1 MHKLDISSHHFQ
13 TVLLVK
19 STLQRPDQLR
29 SGSRCQ
35 PSPATAGDLPGKS
48 TLFNS
53 RAGNYT
59 ANLVPHRSNT
69 PSHLPTEPESRTL
82 QLVRTVTIPAALQVL
97 TSSLRRAPLPPA
109 KTAWDIKSRH
119 LPDSQRFLWL
129 PLKLSLA
136 Q

>member
-1 MHKLDISSHHFQ
+1 MKTMSRSMENANWISSHHFQ

-19 STLQRPDQLR
+19 SALQRPDQLR

-35 PSPATAGDLPGKS
+35 PSTATAGDLPGKS
-48 TLFNS
+48 TVFNS

-82 QLVRTVTIPAALQVL
+82 QLGAGYKGDTHFALENQPTL
-97 TSSLRRAPLPPA
+97 HEEGNTCSPP
-109 KTAWDIKSRH
+109 S
-119 LPDSQRFLWL
+119 PDFE
-129 PLKLSLA
+129 P
-136 Q
+136 